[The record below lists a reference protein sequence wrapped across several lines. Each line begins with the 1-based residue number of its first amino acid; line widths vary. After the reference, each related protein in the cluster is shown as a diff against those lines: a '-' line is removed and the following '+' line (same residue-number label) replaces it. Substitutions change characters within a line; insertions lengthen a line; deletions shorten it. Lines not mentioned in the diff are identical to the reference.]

1 MLIYCSFVQTLPSGA
16 RVQGMVLDAAQLQQ
30 LAQAAVSV
38 GGGGFERGIPITIS
52 SVQVPSSNTAN
63 TQVQV
68 TNSNQQNSQG
78 QGGGGQQQQGGNQ
91 NDFSNLSNLFC

>member
-1 MLIYCSFVQTLPSGA
+1 
-16 RVQGMVLDAAQLQQ
+16 MVLDAAQLQQ

-52 SVQVPSSNTAN
+52 SVPVPSSASGNSQ
-63 TQVQV
+63 QVQASM
-68 TNSNQQNSQG
+68 SNNNQQQNSQV
-78 QGGGGQQQQGGNQ
+78 QSSGGQQQGTQQQGNQ